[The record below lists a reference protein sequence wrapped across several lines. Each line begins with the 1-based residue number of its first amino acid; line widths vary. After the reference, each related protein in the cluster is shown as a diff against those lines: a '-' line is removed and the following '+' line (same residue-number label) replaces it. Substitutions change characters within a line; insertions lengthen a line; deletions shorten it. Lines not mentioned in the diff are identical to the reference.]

1 MPLIQFIPKLQ
12 KLTGLP
18 HALQQVA
25 SFLELNYYDV
35 PFMTVERIAK
45 GSHTSKATVVRL
57 LQRLGYESFAEL
69 RDELRDDL
77 YRGSP
82 AVRLHEVMPHASR
95 DASRILDD
103 YKNQERRNLSFT
115 LDAIDPSIVAAL
127 CETLIAAKHVWV
139 YGQRFSYGFA
149 FNLGLFLSQLLPNV
163 TTVSGVGGTSADT
176 FAHVTTTDH
185 VLIVAHKRIGAEKAM
200 LVDFLTSR
208 GVSFSVLTD
217 SPDYPKFKDAKHILR
232 AFTDAVG
239 VFNCY
244 ASTYLLIQAI
254 ASTLELT
261 APSASSRLADAEV
274 ALQRFRSFQS
284 AGREKLY

>member
-1 MPLIQFIPKLQ
+1 MPSVQIIPKLQ
-12 KLTGLP
+12 KSVDLP
-18 HALQQVA
+18 QALQQAA
-25 SFLELNYYDV
+25 SFLELHYYDV
-35 PFMTVERIAK
+35 PFMTVEQIAE

-69 RDELRDDL
+69 RDELRADL
-77 YRGSP
+77 YQGSP
-82 AVRLHEVMPHASR
+82 AVRLHEVASHASR
-95 DASRILDD
+95 DVSSILDN
-103 YKNQERRNLSFT
+103 YKNQERRNLSLT
-115 LDAIDPSIVAAL
+115 LDAINPDVVAAL
-127 CETLIAAKHVWV
+127 CETLITAKHVWV

-163 TTVSGVGGTSADT
+163 TTVSGTGGTGADT
-176 FAHVTTTDH
+176 FAHTTPADH
-185 VLIVAHKRIGAEKAM
+185 VLIVAHKRIGAEKGM
-200 LVDFLTSR
+200 LVDYLTSR

-217 SPDYPKFKDAKHILR
+217 SPDHPKFKDAKHILR

-261 APSASSRLADAEV
+261 APSASSRLTDAEI

-284 AGREKLY
+284 AGREKLH